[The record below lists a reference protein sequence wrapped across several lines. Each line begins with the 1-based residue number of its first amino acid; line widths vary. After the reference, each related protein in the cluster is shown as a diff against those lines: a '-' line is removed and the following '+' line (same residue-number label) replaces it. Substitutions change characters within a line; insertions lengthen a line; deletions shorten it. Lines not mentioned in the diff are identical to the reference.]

1 MKKSLKKVLSLGLVS
16 VMTASLFTGCGKND
30 SSSNEFIIGA
40 LGPLSGS
47 AASYGAS
54 VKQGAEIAVEEINA
68 AGGVKVGDETVQLN
82 LNFVDDEASPE
93 VAISAYN
100 SVMDKK
106 AQAILGAVTSD
117 SHMAITD
124 LLNEDGILAITPSA
138 SIAGATAYPNI
149 FRLCFTDP
157 LQGVTMAKYAVETLG
172 HKKIAVIYNNSDPY
186 STGVK
191 DAFNAEVANLGG
203 EIVANEAF
211 EEKAVDFSTQLTKIK
226 GSGAEII
233 FVPTYY
239 EKASFIATQA
249 SELNVGLPLIG
260 SDGWDGILA
269 QVVDTKVLEGS
280 VFLSP
285 FVATDENPAVQS
297 FVKAYQ
303 EKYKA
308 VPDQFAADGYDVVY
322 VIKAAL
328 EEAGSVE
335 SEDLIAAMTKIK
347 VDGLTGS
354 VSFDASGEPNKGAK
368 FVKIVN
374 GEYTTMTAE

>member
-16 VMTASLFTGCGKND
+16 VMTASLFTGCGKKE
-30 SSSNEFIIGA
+30 SGSNEFIIGG

-47 AASYGAS
+47 AASYGVS
-54 VKQGAEIAVEEINA
+54 VKQGAEIAIKKINDE
-68 AGGVKVGDETVQLN
+68 GGVKVGDETVKLN

-93 VAISAYN
+93 VAVSAYN
-100 SVMDKK
+100 TVMDGG

-117 SHMAITD
+117 AHMAITD
-124 LLNEDGILAITPSA
+124 RTNEDGILTITPSA

-157 LQGVTMAKYAVETLG
+157 VQGETMAKYAVETLG

-191 DAFNAEVANLGG
+191 DAFNAEVAKLGG

-211 EEKAVDFSTQLTKIK
+211 EKDAVDFSTQLTKIK

-233 FVPTYY
+233 FAPIYY
-239 EKASFIATQA
+239 TEASYIATQA
-249 SELNVGLPLIG
+249 SELNVGLPFIG
-260 SDGWDGILA
+260 TDGWDGILA
-269 QVVDTKVLEGS
+269 QVVDAKVLEGS

-297 FVKAYQ
+297 FVKAYK
-303 EKYKA
+303 EEYNA

-328 EEAGSVE
+328 EEAGSVK

-354 VSFDASGEPNKGAK
+354 VSFDENGEPNKGTK
-368 FVKIVN
+368 FVKIEN
-374 GEYTTMTAE
+374 GEYVTMTVK

>member
-16 VMTASLFTGCGKND
+16 VMTASLFTGCGKKE
-30 SSSNEFIIGA
+30 SGSNEFIIGG

-47 AASYGAS
+47 AASYGVS
-54 VKQGAEIAVEEINA
+54 VKQGAEIAIKKINDE
-68 AGGVKVGDETVQLN
+68 GGVKVGDETVKLN

-93 VAISAYN
+93 VAVSAYN
-100 SVMDKK
+100 TVMDGG

-117 SHMAITD
+117 AHMAITD
-124 LLNEDGILAITPSA
+124 RTNEDGILTITPSA

-157 LQGVTMAKYAVETLG
+157 VQGETMAKYAVETLG

-191 DAFNAEVANLGG
+191 DAFNAEVAKLGG

-211 EEKAVDFSTQLTKIK
+211 EKDAVDFSTQLTKIK

-239 EKASFIATQA
+239 KEASFIATQA
-249 SELNVGLPLIG
+249 SELNVGLPFIG
-260 SDGWDGILA
+260 TDGWDGILA
-269 QVVDTKVLEGS
+269 QVVDAKVLEGS

-297 FVKAYQ
+297 FVKAYK
-303 EKYKA
+303 EEYNA

-328 EEAGSVE
+328 EEAGSVK

-354 VSFDASGEPNKGAK
+354 VSFDENGEPNKGTK
-368 FVKIVN
+368 FVKIEN
-374 GEYTTMTAE
+374 GEYVTMTVK

>member
-16 VMTASLFTGCGKND
+16 VMTASLFTGCGKKE
-30 SSSNEFIIGA
+30 SGSNEFMIGG

-47 AASYGAS
+47 AASYGVS
-54 VKQGAEIAVEEINA
+54 VKQGAEIAIKKINDE
-68 AGGVKVGDETVQLN
+68 GGVKVGDETVKLN

-93 VAISAYN
+93 VAVSAYN
-100 SVMDKK
+100 TVMDGG

-117 SHMAITD
+117 AHMAITD
-124 LLNEDGILAITPSA
+124 RTNEDGILTITPSA

-157 LQGVTMAKYAVETLG
+157 VQGETMAKYAVETLG

-191 DAFNAEVANLGG
+191 DAFNAEVAKLGG

-211 EEKAVDFSTQLTKIK
+211 EKGAVDFSTQLTKIK

-233 FVPTYY
+233 FAPIYY
-239 EKASFIATQA
+239 TEASYIATQA
-249 SELNVGLPLIG
+249 SELNVGLPFIG
-260 SDGWDGILA
+260 TDGWDGILA
-269 QVVDTKVLEGS
+269 QVVDAKVLEGS

-297 FVKAYQ
+297 FVKAYK
-303 EKYKA
+303 EEYNA

-328 EEAGSVE
+328 EEAGSVK

-354 VSFDASGEPNKGAK
+354 VSFDENGEPNKGTK
-368 FVKIVN
+368 FVKIEN
-374 GEYTTMTAE
+374 GEYVTMTVK

>member
-16 VMTASLFTGCGKND
+16 VMTASLFTGCGKKE
-30 SSSNEFIIGA
+30 SGSNEFIIGG

-47 AASYGAS
+47 AASYGVS
-54 VKQGAEIAVEEINA
+54 VKQGAEIAIKKINDE
-68 AGGVKVGDETVQLN
+68 GGVKVGDETVKLN

-93 VAISAYN
+93 VAVSAYN
-100 SVMDKK
+100 TVMDGG

-117 SHMAITD
+117 AHMAITD
-124 LLNEDGILAITPSA
+124 RTNEDGILTITPSA

-157 LQGVTMAKYAVETLG
+157 VQGETMAKYAVETLG

-191 DAFNAEVANLGG
+191 DAFNAEVAKLGG

-211 EEKAVDFSTQLTKIK
+211 EKGAVDFSTQLTKIK

-233 FVPTYY
+233 FAPIYY
-239 EKASFIATQA
+239 TEASYIATQA
-249 SELNVGLPLIG
+249 SELNVGLPFIG
-260 SDGWDGILA
+260 TDGWDGILA
-269 QVVDTKVLEGS
+269 QVVDAKVLEGS

-297 FVKAYQ
+297 FVKAYK
-303 EKYKA
+303 EEYNA

-328 EEAGSVE
+328 EEAGSVK

-354 VSFDASGEPNKGAK
+354 VSFDENGEPNKGTK
-368 FVKIVN
+368 FVKIEN
-374 GEYTTMTAE
+374 GEYVTMTVK

>member
-1 MKKSLKKVLSLGLVS
+1 MKKSLMKVLSLGLVS
-16 VMTASLFTGCGKND
+16 VMTASLFTGCGNND
-30 SSSNEFIIGA
+30 SGSNEFIIGGI
-40 LGPLSGS
+40 GPLSGS

-54 VKQGAEIAVEEINA
+54 IKQGAEIAIKEIEA
-68 AGGVKVGDETVQLN
+68 AGGVKVGDETIQLK

-100 SVMDKK
+100 TVMDKG
-106 AQAILGAVTSD
+106 AQALLGAVTSD
-117 SHMAITD
+117 AHMAIND
-124 LLNEDGILAITPSA
+124 LLNDDGILAITPSA
-138 SIAGATAYPNI
+138 SIAGATAYPNV

-157 LQGVTMAKYAVETLG
+157 VQGIAMAKYAVETLG

-191 DAFNAEVANLGG
+191 EAFNAEVVNLGG

-249 SELNVGLPLIG
+249 AEMNVGLPMIG

-297 FVKAYQ
+297 FVKTYQ

-335 SEDLIAAMTKIK
+335 SEDLIAAMTRIK

-354 VSFDASGEPNKGAK
+354 VSFDENGEPNKGAK
-368 FVKIVN
+368 FVKIEN
-374 GEYTTMTAE
+374 GEYVTLNAE

>member
-16 VMTASLFTGCGKND
+16 VMTASLFTGCGKKE
-30 SSSNEFIIGA
+30 SGSNEFMIGG

-47 AASYGAS
+47 AASYGVS
-54 VKQGAEIAVEEINA
+54 VKQGAEIAIKKINDE
-68 AGGVKVGDETVQLN
+68 GGVKVGDETVKLN

-93 VAISAYN
+93 VAVSAYN
-100 SVMDKK
+100 TVMDGG

-117 SHMAITD
+117 AHMAITD
-124 LLNEDGILAITPSA
+124 RTNEDGILTITPSA

-157 LQGVTMAKYAVETLG
+157 VQGETMAKYAVETLG

-191 DAFNAEVANLGG
+191 DAFNAEVAKLGG

-211 EEKAVDFSTQLTKIK
+211 EKGAVDFSTQLTKIK

-233 FVPTYY
+233 FAPIYY
-239 EKASFIATQA
+239 TEASYIATQA
-249 SELNVGLPLIG
+249 SELNVGLPFIG
-260 SDGWDGILA
+260 TDGWDGILA
-269 QVVDTKVLEGS
+269 QVVDAKVLEGS

-297 FVKAYQ
+297 FVKAYK
-303 EKYKA
+303 EEYNA

-328 EEAGSVE
+328 EEAGSVK

-347 VDGLTGS
+347 VGKR
-354 VSFDASGEPNKGAK
+354 FQ
-368 FVKIVN
+368 
-374 GEYTTMTAE
+374 

>member
-16 VMTASLFTGCGKND
+16 VMTASLFVGCGKKE
-30 SSSNEFIIGA
+30 SGSNEFIIGG

-47 AASYGAS
+47 AASYGVS
-54 VKQGAEIAVEEINA
+54 VKQGAEIAVEKINA
-68 AGGVKVGDETVQLN
+68 EGGVKVGDETVQLK
-82 LNFVDDEASPE
+82 LNFIDDEASPE
-93 VAISAYN
+93 VAVSAYN
-100 SVMDKK
+100 TVMDDG

-117 SHMAITD
+117 AHMAITD
-124 LLNEDGILAITPSA
+124 RTNEDGILTITPSA

-157 LQGVTMAKYAVETLG
+157 VQGVTMAKYAVETLG

-186 STGVK
+186 STGVME
-191 DAFNAEVANLGG
+191 AFNAEVANLGG

-211 EEKAVDFSTQLTKIK
+211 EKGAVDFSTQLTKIK

-233 FVPTYY
+233 FAPIYY
-239 EKASFIATQA
+239 TEASYITTQA
-249 SELNVGLPLIG
+249 AELNVGLPFIG
-260 SDGWDGILA
+260 SDGWDGIIA

-297 FVKAYQ
+297 FVKTYK

-328 EEAGSVE
+328 EEAGSVK

-354 VSFDASGEPNKGAK
+354 VSFDANGEPNKGAK
-368 FVKIVN
+368 FVKIEN
-374 GEYTTMTAE
+374 GEYVTMTAK

>member
-16 VMTASLFTGCGKND
+16 VMTASLFAGCGKKD
-30 SSSNEFIIGA
+30 SGSDAFIIGG
-40 LGPLSGS
+40 LGPLSGK
-47 AASYGAS
+47 AASYGVS
-54 VKQGAEIAVEEINA
+54 VKQGANIAVEKINA
-68 AGGVKVGDETVQLN
+68 EGGVKVGDKTIQLK
-82 LNFVDDEASPE
+82 LNFVDDEASPD
-93 VAISAYN
+93 VAVSAYN
-100 SVMDKK
+100 TVMDNG

-117 SHMAITD
+117 AHMAITD
-124 LLNEDGILAITPSA
+124 LTNYDGILTITPSA

-157 LQGVTMAKYAVETLG
+157 VQGITMAKYAIETLG

-191 DAFNAEVANLGG
+191 DAFNAEVAKLGG
-203 EIVANEAF
+203 EIVASEAF
-211 EEKAVDFSTQLTKIK
+211 EKDAVDFSTQLTKIK

-239 EKASFIATQA
+239 TEASYIATQA
-249 SELNVGLPLIG
+249 AELSVGLPFIG

-269 QVVDTKVLEGS
+269 QVVDAKVLEGS

-285 FVATDENPAVQS
+285 FVATDENPDVQS
-297 FVKAYQ
+297 FVEAYQ
-303 EKYKA
+303 KEYKA

-322 VIKAAL
+322 LIKAAL
-328 EEAGSVE
+328 EKAGTTDSK
-335 SEDLIAAMTKIK
+335 DLVAAMTQIK

-354 VSFDASGEPNKGAK
+354 VSFDEDGEPNKGAK
-368 FVKIVN
+368 FVKIEN
-374 GEYTTMTAE
+374 GKYVAITVE

>member
-16 VMTASLFTGCGKND
+16 VMTASLFVGCGKKESG
-30 SSSNEFIIGA
+30 SSEFIIGG

-47 AASYGAS
+47 AASYGVS
-54 VKQGAEIAVEEINA
+54 VKQGAEIAVEKINA
-68 AGGVKVGDETVQLN
+68 EGGVKVGDETIQLK
-82 LNFVDDEASPE
+82 LNFIDDEASPE
-93 VAISAYN
+93 VAVSAYN
-100 SVMDKK
+100 TVMDDG

-117 SHMAITD
+117 AHMAITD
-124 LLNEDGILAITPSA
+124 RTNEDGILTITPSA

-157 LQGVTMAKYAVETLG
+157 VQGVTMAKYAVETLG

-186 STGVK
+186 STGVME
-191 DAFNAEVANLGG
+191 AFNAEVANLGG

-211 EEKAVDFSTQLTKIK
+211 EKDAVDFSTQLTKIK

-233 FVPTYY
+233 FAPTYY
-239 EKASFIATQA
+239 KEASFITTQA
-249 SELNVGLPLIG
+249 AELNVGLPFIG
-260 SDGWDGILA
+260 SDGWDGVIA

-297 FVKAYQ
+297 FVKTYQ
-303 EKYKA
+303 EKYNA

-335 SEDLIAAMTKIK
+335 SKDLIAAMTKVK

-354 VSFDASGEPNKGAK
+354 VSFDENGEPNKGAK
-368 FVKIVN
+368 FVKIEN
-374 GEYTTMTAE
+374 GEYIAMPTK